1 MPQIIPT
8 AQRVLQV
15 FEVYARERR
24 PLTNSEMA
32 RMLDLADSSCSDLLY
47 TLRQAGY
54 LLRTPKSRYFHP
66 TGRLLDVAQGIAAAD
81 PLQAFAGEALEI
93 LTRQSGESSMCGL
106 LDGNKVKIYASQES
120 PRALRV
126 VQPGTTFALHV
137 AAMGKALLGEMGEAE
152 RNALIDTMQFEHVT
166 ASSIADAATLRAQIE
181 AQREKQY
188 FTSRDEGNEGVSAI
202 GIAGHVGGQLTAL
215 SIVGPTHRMDA
226 NMEQYVK
233 VALEARAEFFENR
246 CPRSACAL
254 QGHACGPAEPDPRH
268 PDRGAAAWGVAVV
281 LWRCGAVALWRCG
294 AVAWCC
300 GLVLWF
306 GGIWTGRLWEMSD
319 DGSFEWFHHR
329 GDGGDWSGA
338 VLRDDAGGYG
348 RGCDPGRPADAG
360 VPGRWRHGGG
370 SGSAQHRA
378 GSQAA
383 RRRRRGAAAAGRRRR
398 ADRGFR
404 PGVMERLGLGPDVC
418 LARNRR
424 LVYGR
429 MTGWGQDGP
438 LAQAAGHDLNYI
450 ALTGALHAMGEA
462 DRPPARRC
470 TWSATWAAAR

>member
-120 PRALRV
+120 PRALRYV

-137 AAMGKALLGEMGEAE
+137 AALGKALLGEMGEAE

-202 GIAGHVGGQLTAL
+202 GIAGRVGGQLTAL

-233 VALEARAEFFENR
+233 VALEARAEFFEGR
-246 CPRSACAL
+246 
-254 QGHACGPAEPDPRH
+254 GP
-268 PDRGAAAWGVAVV
+268 RGAARLPQGMPADRLSRIRGIPIGGGGLVGG
-281 LWRCGAVALWRCG
+281 CGAVALWFG
-294 AVAWCC
+294 AVVWCC
-300 GLVLWF
+300 GLVLWL
-306 GGIWTGRLWEMSD
+306 GGGWTGSLWERVD
-319 DGSFEWFHHR
+319 GGSFEWFHYR
-329 GDGGDWSGA
+329 GDGGD
-338 VLRDDAGGYG
+338 
-348 RGCDPGRPADAG
+348 
-360 VPGRWRHGGG
+360 
-370 SGSAQHRA
+370 
-378 GSQAA
+378 
-383 RRRRRGAAAAGRRRR
+383 RRGRS
-398 ADRGFR
+398 
-404 PGVMERLGLGPDVC
+404 
-418 LARNRR
+418 AR
-424 LVYGR
+424 
-429 MTGWGQDGP
+429 
-438 LAQAAGHDLNYI
+438 
-450 ALTGALHAMGEA
+450 
-462 DRPPARRC
+462 
-470 TWSATWAAAR
+470 

>member
-120 PRALRV
+120 PRAALR
-126 VQPGTTFALHV
+126 GAARHHV
-137 AAMGKALLGEMGEAE
+137 RAARGRAGQGAAG
-152 RNALIDTMQFEHVT
+152 RDGRGRTQRPHRHHAVRARDRQQHRRRRH
-166 ASSIADAATLRAQIE
+166 AARADRGAA
-181 AQREKQY
+181 REQY

-202 GIAGHVGGQLTAL
+202 GIAGRVGGQLTAL

-233 VALEARAEFFENR
+233 VALEARAEFFER
-246 CPRSACAL
+246 
-254 QGHACGPAEPDPRH
+254 
-268 PDRGAAAWGVAVV
+268 
-281 LWRCGAVALWRCG
+281 
-294 AVAWCC
+294 
-300 GLVLWF
+300 
-306 GGIWTGRLWEMSD
+306 
-319 DGSFEWFHHR
+319 
-329 GDGGDWSGA
+329 
-338 VLRDDAGGYG
+338 
-348 RGCDPGRPADAG
+348 
-360 VPGRWRHGGG
+360 
-370 SGSAQHRA
+370 
-378 GSQAA
+378 
-383 RRRRRGAAAAGRRRR
+383 
-398 ADRGFR
+398 
-404 PGVMERLGLGPDVC
+404 
-418 LARNRR
+418 
-424 LVYGR
+424 
-429 MTGWGQDGP
+429 
-438 LAQAAGHDLNYI
+438 
-450 ALTGALHAMGEA
+450 
-462 DRPPARRC
+462 
-470 TWSATWAAAR
+470 